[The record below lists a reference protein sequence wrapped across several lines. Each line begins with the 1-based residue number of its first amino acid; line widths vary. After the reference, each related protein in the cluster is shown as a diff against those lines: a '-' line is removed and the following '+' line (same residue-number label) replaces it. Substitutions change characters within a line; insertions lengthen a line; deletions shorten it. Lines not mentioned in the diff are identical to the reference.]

1 MYSSSPMIN
10 VDSIHKALASS
21 LRRDILR
28 WLRTPSVYFPGADPL
43 IPHGVSVG
51 MIHARTGLSK
61 STVSAHLSTL
71 QQAGLVTTKR
81 LGQWVFLSRDEAVI
95 RSFVASINN
104 DL

>member
-1 MYSSSPMIN
+1 
-10 VDSIHKALASS
+10 
-21 LRRDILR
+21 
-28 WLRTPSVYFPGADPL
+28 
-43 IPHGVSVG
+43 

-95 RSFVASINN
+95 RSFVASISD

>member
-1 MYSSSPMIN
+1 
-10 VDSIHKALASS
+10 
-21 LRRDILR
+21 
-28 WLRTPSVYFPGADPL
+28 
-43 IPHGVSVG
+43 

-95 RSFVASINN
+95 RSFVASISN

>member
-1 MYSSSPMIN
+1 MIN

-21 LRRDILR
+21 LRRDILS
-28 WLRTPSVYFPGADPL
+28 WLRDPSVYFLGADPL
-43 IPHGVSVG
+43 ISHGVSVG

-81 LGQWVFLSRDEAVI
+81 LGQWVFVSRDEAVI
-95 RSFVASINN
+95 RSFVASISN